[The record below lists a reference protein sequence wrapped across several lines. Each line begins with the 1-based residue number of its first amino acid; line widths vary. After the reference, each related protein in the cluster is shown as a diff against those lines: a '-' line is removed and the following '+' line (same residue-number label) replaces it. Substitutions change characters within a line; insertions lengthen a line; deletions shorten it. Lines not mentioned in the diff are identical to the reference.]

1 MTQLT
6 VRISTELHQEL
17 KIQAIKENRSIRE
30 IIEELITEY
39 VEKGEK

>member
-6 VRISTELHQEL
+6 VRIPTELHQEL